1 MEQDDEHFFGTV
13 MDVVRRY
20 GMKRTT
26 MAELAHGAGVSRQ
39 TLYDRFGDKD
49 GVMAAMTDHW
59 AGNLAAA
66 LRGKLAEATSLSD
79 ALDAYFDIVVWP
91 FFELLQN
98 MPDSADIE
106 KGMGP
111 ASVEAGARVSA
122 LKREVMAEAFARYLP
137 PGDPSPQDV
146 AAFFE
151 QSSGRAKMSGQS
163 REELTRFLR
172 VLKAS
177 VLALAAER

>member
-1 MEQDDEHFFGTV
+1 MENADDAFYEKV

-26 MAELAHGAGVSRQ
+26 MAELAQGAGVSRQ

-49 GVMAAMTDHW
+49 GVMAATTDHW
-59 AGNLAAA
+59 SANLAAQ
-66 LRGKLAEATSLSD
+66 LRLRLSEASTLSD
-79 ALDAYFDIVVWP
+79 ALDAYCEIVVWP
-91 FFELLQN
+91 FFEMLQD

-122 LKREVMAEAFARYLP
+122 LKRDVMAEAFASYFP
-137 PGDPSPQDV
+137 SGEPSPADV

-151 QSSGRAKMSGQS
+151 QSSGRAKLSMQS
-163 REELTRFLR
+163 REELDRFLG

-177 VLALAAER
+177 VLALAAQN

>member
-1 MEQDDEHFFGTV
+1 MEPDDDLFFETL
-13 MDVVRRY
+13 MSVVRRY

-26 MAELAHGAGVSRQ
+26 MAELAQGAGVSRQ

-49 GVMAAMTDHW
+49 GIMAAMTDHW
-59 AGNLAAA
+59 AASLGAR
-66 LRGKLAEATSLSD
+66 LRMKLTEISTLSET
-79 ALDAYFDIVVWP
+79 LDAYFEIVVWP
-91 FFELLQN
+91 FFEMLQN
-98 MPDSADIE
+98 MPDAADIE

-122 LKREVMAEAFARYLP
+122 LKREIMAEAFARYLP

-151 QSSGRAKMSGQS
+151 QSSGRAKLSGQS
-163 REELTRFLR
+163 REELERFLS
-172 VLKAS
+172 VLKVA
-177 VLALAAER
+177 VLAMSEKN

>member
-1 MEQDDEHFFGTV
+1 MGSDDDLFFASVME
-13 MDVVRRY
+13 VVRRY

-26 MAELAHGAGVSRQ
+26 MAELAQGAGVSRQ

-49 GVMAAMTDHW
+49 GVMAATTDHW
-59 AGNLAAA
+59 ALNLAAA
-66 LRGKLAEATSLSD
+66 LRARLDETSTLGE
-79 ALDAYFDIVVWP
+79 ALDAYFEIVVWP

-122 LKREVMAEAFARYLP
+122 MKRDVMAEAFKRYLP
-137 PGDPSPQDV
+137 KSAPAPEDV
-146 AAFFE
+146 ATFFE

-163 REELTRFLR
+163 KEELERFLS

-177 VLALAAER
+177 VLALAGQP